1 MKTQLLASL
10 IVASLST
17 AAFAAQPAVQ
27 NETAGV
33 SSAAQVLVAQQ
44 DAEHNRASLIE
55 TRSSQD
61 QVAEQDAEHNRASLI
76 ETRSSQ
82 DQVAEQDAEH
92 NRASL
97 IESGFDQGNLVA
109 QQDAEHNR
117 AS

>member
-10 IVASLST
+10 IVAGLST

-27 NETAGV
+27 NQTAGV
-33 SSAAQVLVAQQ
+33 APAAQVL
-44 DAEHNRASLIE
+44 
-55 TRSSQD
+55 
-61 QVAEQDAEHNRASLI
+61 VAEQDAEHNRASLI
-76 ETRSSQ
+76 ETRSNR
-82 DQVAEQDAEH
+82 DQVAQQDAEH

>member
-10 IVASLST
+10 IVAGLST
-17 AAFAAQPAVQ
+17 AAFAAQPAIQ
-27 NETAGV
+27 NQTAGV
-33 SSAAQVLVAQQ
+33 TPAAQVL
-44 DAEHNRASLIE
+44 
-55 TRSSQD
+55 
-61 QVAEQDAEHNRASLI
+61 VAEQDAEHNRASLI
-76 ETRSSQ
+76 ETRSNH
-82 DQVAEQDAEH
+82 DQVAQQDAEH

>member
-10 IVASLST
+10 IVAGLST
-17 AAFAAQPAVQ
+17 AAFAAQPAIQ
-27 NETAGV
+27 NQTAGV
-33 SSAAQVLVAQQ
+33 TPAAQVL
-44 DAEHNRASLIE
+44 
-55 TRSSQD
+55 
-61 QVAEQDAEHNRASLI
+61 VAEQDAEHNRASLI
-76 ETRSSQ
+76 EIRSNH
-82 DQVAEQDAEH
+82 DQVAQQDAEH

>member
-10 IVASLST
+10 IVAGLST
-17 AAFAAQPAVQ
+17 AAFAAQPAIQ
-27 NETAGV
+27 NQTAGV
-33 SSAAQVLVAQQ
+33 TPAAQVLVAEQDAEHNRASLIEIRSNRDQVAQQ

-55 TRSSQD
+55 TRSNRD
-61 QVAEQDAEHNRASLI
+61 QVAQ
-76 ETRSSQ
+76 
-82 DQVAEQDAEH
+82 QDAEH

>member
-10 IVASLST
+10 IVAGLST

-27 NETAGV
+27 NQTAGV
-33 SSAAQVLVAQQ
+33 APAAQVL
-44 DAEHNRASLIE
+44 
-55 TRSSQD
+55 
-61 QVAEQDAEHNRASLI
+61 VAEQDAEHNRASLI
-76 ETRSSQ
+76 ETPSNR
-82 DQVAEQDAEH
+82 DQVAQQDAEH

>member
-10 IVASLST
+10 IVAGLST
-17 AAFAAQPAVQ
+17 AAFAAQPALQ
-27 NETAGV
+27 NQTAG
-33 SSAAQVLVAQQ
+33 AAQVVVAQQ

-55 TRSSQD
+55 TRSSRD
-61 QVAEQDAEHNRASLI
+61 QVAQ
-76 ETRSSQ
+76 
-82 DQVAEQDAEH
+82 QDAEH